1 MCGDKNR
8 DNSQPARQADPTQN
22 LRQEIKIRSQEPLAN
37 ELKKRLC
44 SRYKSIVLNK
54 CKSTFPNGLTV
65 SCL

>member
-37 ELKKRLC
+37 ELKERFC
-44 SRYKSIVLNK
+44 SCYWSTALNK
-54 CKSTFPNGLTV
+54 CKYL
-65 SCL
+65 